1 MISQVLPGRT
11 IDTSHTVQTIL
22 TRYPVA
28 DDYDKKLADAYAA
41 TMLKG
46 TRDED
51 YSVAYSAQANLDSI
65 AGADYVLGRNEFA
78 LQHQHRMLYRHV
90 EHGSAEVRDS

>member
-22 TRYPVA
+22 TRYPVV
-28 DDYDKKLADAYAA
+28 DDNDTKLADAYAA

-51 YSVAYSAQANLDSI
+51 YSVAYAAQASLDAI
-65 AGADYVLGRNEFA
+65 AGTEYVLGRNEFA
-78 LQHQHRMLYRHV
+78 LQHQHRMLYEHV
-90 EHGSAEVRDS
+90 GQGAAEAGR